1 MLIIEKNTLR
11 VRLIKAPWGWRNLD
25 LTEWMTTQY
34 ILAEEL
40 ITGELDWSLS
50 FEGQIRDP
58 LAPETYHVMYIS
70 DTL

>member
-1 MLIIEKNTLR
+1 
-11 VRLIKAPWGWRNLD
+11 
-25 LTEWMTTQY
+25 MTTQY